1 MAPLPPP
8 LAEENLF
15 ASSLLICNSGLS
27 FCVALT
33 SERTE
38 LLSGAFC
45 NLEKFAA
52 VGLAGRSECRK
63 TFSSRCCVGFHFRS
77 ASICCAG
84 DPAETKQL
92 CVERNRGLPIGGPWA
107 VFTAL
112 FANCARSTL
121 SKIENEA
128 SSDTASARAVI
139 SPRRNTDS
147 KSKRAPVLTR
157 SSHRRFSILVFM
169 SDGCDSNCQ
178 MVANYLDHRN
188 RVSS

>member
-1 MAPLPPP
+1 MTSLQNFATAAGMAPPPPP

-63 TFSSRCCVGFHFRS
+63 TFSSRCFVGFHFRS

-84 DPAETKQL
+84 DPVETKQL
-92 CVERNRGLPIGGPWA
+92 WVERNRGLPIGGPWA
-107 VFTAL
+107 VFTSL
-112 FANCARSTL
+112 FASCARSTL

-128 SSDTASARAVI
+128 SSETGSARAIVD
-139 SPRRNTDS
+139 PERRSTS
-147 KSKRAPVLTR
+147 KSKRPQALAKKGP
-157 SSHRRFSILVFM
+157 
-169 SDGCDSNCQ
+169 
-178 MVANYLDHRN
+178 
-188 RVSS
+188 